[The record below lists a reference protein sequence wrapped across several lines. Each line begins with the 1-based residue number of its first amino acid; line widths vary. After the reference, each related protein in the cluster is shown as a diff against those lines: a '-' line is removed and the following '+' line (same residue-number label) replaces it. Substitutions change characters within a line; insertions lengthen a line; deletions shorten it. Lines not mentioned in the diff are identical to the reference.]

1 MADES
6 IPMTKDGFEELT
18 ALLKKYKEIDRPRVI
33 QAIAEARGHGDLKEN
48 AEYAAAREEQG
59 ILEARIKEL
68 DASLSRAKVVDF
80 SGQNVDQI
88 RIGAYV
94 DIVNEDSGEE
104 RTVRI
109 VSDLEADIERG
120 KISISSPLA
129 KALLGRKEG
138 DVVEFSAPKGLTEYA
153 ISNIKY

>member
-1 MADES
+1 MTEEY

-18 ALLKKYKEIDRPRVI
+18 ALLKKYKEVDRPRVI
-33 QAIAEARGHGDLKEN
+33 LAIADARAHGDLKEN
-48 AEYAAAREEQG
+48 AEYTAAREEQG

-68 DASLSRAKVVDF
+68 EASLSRAKVVDF

-129 KALLGRKEG
+129 KALLGKKEG
-138 DVVEFSAPKGLTEYA
+138 DNVEFHAPKGMTEYA
-153 ISNIKY
+153 VTSIRY